1 MDDLELTKLWK
12 QYDQTLERANI
23 LNLQTWVLHLQTI
36 ELLKTEKAKSRLR
49 SLGNCKKGMI
59 LIGILWVAFLIFLL
73 ANSIAMSKIFFALS
87 VAAVLGFSIYSVL
100 AYLWH
105 IVLID
110 EIDNSES
117 LVDVQKKT
125 ATLKASTLNST
136 RILFLQT
143 PFYSTFFWS
152 WQWMKQDPKF
162 WYIAFPVTLLL
173 TAASIWL
180 YRNIDIRNAD
190 KRWFKMLFSGKDW
203 TSVIR
208 AMKYLEEIEEY
219 KKEAV
224 S

>member
-1 MDDLELTKLWK
+1 MELNNIWK
-12 QYDQTLERANI
+12 KYDQALESANI
-23 LNLQTWVLHLQTI
+23 LNLQSWVVHLQTV

-49 SLGNCKKGMI
+49 SLGNCKKGMV
-59 LIGILWVAFLIFLL
+59 LIGILWVAFLIFVL
-73 ANSIAMSKIFFALS
+73 ASSIAWSKIFLTLS
-87 VAAVLGFSIYSVL
+87 VAAILAFSIYSVL
-100 AYLWH
+100 AYIWH

-117 LVDVQKKT
+117 LIEVQKKT

-143 PFYSTFFWS
+143 PFYSTFFWN
-152 WQWMKQDPKF
+152 WQWMSHDPKF
-162 WYIAFPVTLLL
+162 WMIAFPVSLLL

-180 YRNIDIRNAD
+180 YRNIDLRNAD

-203 TSVIR
+203 TAVIR
-208 AMKYLEEIEEY
+208 AMKYLKEIEDY
-219 KKEAV
+219 KKEAG

>member
-1 MDDLELTKLWK
+1 MDDMELNNIWK
-12 QYDQTLERANI
+12 KYDQALESANI
-23 LNLQTWVLHLQTI
+23 LNLQSWVVHLQTV

-49 SLGNCKKGMI
+49 SLGNCKKGMV
-59 LIGILWVAFLIFLL
+59 LIGILWVAFLIFVL
-73 ANSIAMSKIFFALS
+73 ASSIAWSKIFLTLS
-87 VAAVLGFSIYSVL
+87 VAAILAFSIYSVL
-100 AYLWH
+100 AYIWH

-117 LVDVQKKT
+117 LIEVQKKT

-143 PFYSTFFWS
+143 PFYSTFFWN
-152 WQWMKQDPKF
+152 WQWMSHDPKF
-162 WYIAFPVTLLL
+162 WMIAFPVSLLL

-180 YRNIDIRNAD
+180 YRNIDLRNAD

-203 TSVIR
+203 TAVIR
-208 AMKYLEEIEEY
+208 AMKYLKEIEDY
-219 KKEAV
+219 KKEAG

>member
-1 MDDLELTKLWK
+1 MDDVELARLWK

-23 LNLQTWVLHLQTI
+23 LNLQSWVLHLQTI

-49 SLGNCKKGMI
+49 SLSSCKKGMI

-73 ANSIAMSKIFFALS
+73 ANSIAWPKIFFALS
-87 VAAVLGFSIYSVL
+87 VAAVLGFNIYAVL

-117 LVDVQKKT
+117 LVEVQKKT
-125 ATLKASTLNST
+125 ATLKAATLNST
-136 RILFLQT
+136 RILFLQA
-143 PFYSTFFWS
+143 PFYSTFFWT
-152 WQWMKQDPKF
+152 WQWMKQDPAF

-190 KRWFKMLFSGKDW
+190 KRWFKLLFSGKDW
-203 TSVIR
+203 KDVIR
-208 AMKYLEEIEEY
+208 AMKYLDEIEEY
-219 KKEAV
+219 KRDLPQ
-224 S
+224 

>member
-1 MDDLELTKLWK
+1 MDDLELTRLWK
-12 QYDQTLERANI
+12 QYDQALERANI
-23 LNLQTWVLHLQTI
+23 LNLQSWVLHLQTV

-59 LIGILWVAFLIFLL
+59 IIGILWVAFLIFVL
-73 ANSIAMSKIFFALS
+73 AKAIASSNIFLILS

-110 EIDNSES
+110 EIDNSQN
-117 LVDVQKKT
+117 LVDVQQKT
-125 ATLKASTLNST
+125 AALKASTLNST

-143 PFYSTFFWS
+143 PFYSTFFWN
-152 WQWMKQDPKF
+152 WQWMSHDPKF

-173 TAASIWL
+173 AAASIWL
-180 YRNIDIRNAD
+180 YRNINIRNAG
-190 KRWFKMLFSGKDW
+190 KRWFKLLFSGKDW
-203 TSVIR
+203 TAVIR

-219 KKEAV
+219 KKDLP
-224 S
+224 